1 AVTDTDVGASG
12 AGRVPSFDA
21 PASGQAA
28 SLLWAGGSAVY
39 TATYTVT
46 QADVDAGEIANQAT
60 VSVTP
65 PTGVPAV
72 PPTDSGTPGDPGDP
86 GTPGNPGDP
95 TMVDA
100 VDPAPDFTFVKEA
113 ALTTDNGTADRADLG
128 DEITYT
134 FTVTNTGNVTLTG
147 VAVTDTDFSGSG

>member
-39 TATYTVT
+39 TAALTVT

-72 PPTDSGTPGDPGDP
+72 PPTDSGTPG
-86 GTPGNPGDP
+86 NPGK
-95 TMVDA
+95 TGS
-100 VDPAPDFTFVKEA
+100 PAWRERVQRLVPA
-113 ALTTDNGTADRADLG
+113 ADVQYAWAAGVSAWHGRAWRSAQLR
-128 DEITYT
+128 
-134 FTVTNTGNVTLTG
+134 
-147 VAVTDTDFSGSG
+147 